1 MDISQ
6 DLALGMLT
14 TYAMI
19 IPHADDEHR
28 MVMVMK
34 VSLITEAEFCTMFPS
49 TVPTGC

>member
-19 IPHADDEHR
+19 IPHADDKHR
-28 MVMVMK
+28 MVTVMK
-34 VSLITEAEFCTMFPS
+34 VFLRTVAEFYMMVPS
-49 TVPTGC
+49 TVPTGY